1 MYGSEYNKRT
11 ENKFGPYTGK
21 YFDAIPIQRAGYH
34 KLNTL
39 PIHSCASFP
48 VFNCFIYQLLLK
60 ILTPVGLLMVILT
73 RITILIRQFF
83 LLILWVDSHIS
94 NH

>member
-1 MYGSEYNKRT
+1 MVLSIIEEQK
-11 ENKFGPYTGK
+11 NKFAPYTGK
-21 YFDAIPIQRAGYH
+21 YFDVIPIQRTGYH

-39 PIHSCASFP
+39 PIHSYASFP

-60 ILTPVGLLMVILT
+60 ILTPAELLMIILI
-73 RITILIRQFF
+73 RIISLIRQFC
-83 LLILWVDSHIS
+83 LQILWLDSHIS